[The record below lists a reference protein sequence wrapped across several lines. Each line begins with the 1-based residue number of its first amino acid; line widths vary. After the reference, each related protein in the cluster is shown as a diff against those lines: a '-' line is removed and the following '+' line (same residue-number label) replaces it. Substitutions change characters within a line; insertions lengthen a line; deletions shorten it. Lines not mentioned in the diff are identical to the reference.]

1 MKYGIQ
7 NKISMFYVTFLVYLK
22 LHPAAYQEVL
32 EEWEQGKIRRNSVH
46 KLSDNE
52 IRHEVVRFIIK
63 DMLPLEK
70 VQSPHLYRLINGK
83 QYDILFLSK

>member
-1 MKYGIQ
+1 
-7 NKISMFYVTFLVYLK
+7 MFYVTFLVYLK

-32 EEWEQGKIRRNSVH
+32 EEWEQGQITRNAVH

-52 IRHEVVRFIIK
+52 IRDEVVRFIIK

-83 QYDILFLSK
+83 HHDIFSPSK